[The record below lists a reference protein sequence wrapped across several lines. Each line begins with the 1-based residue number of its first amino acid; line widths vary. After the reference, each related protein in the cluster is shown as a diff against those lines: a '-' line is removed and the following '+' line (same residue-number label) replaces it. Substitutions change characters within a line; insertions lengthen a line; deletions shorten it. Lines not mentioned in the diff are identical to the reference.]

1 MYIKRWNSIH
11 TLAKHARQT
20 VDFVN
25 VFEPTSTYYID
36 IHVYVCDTDY
46 NVGIHRY
53 TQLKLY

>member
-1 MYIKRWNSIH
+1 MYIKRWNSVH

-25 VFEPTSTYYID
+25 VLNQRLHYI